1 VKPRRSGRAAKPA
14 AAKSP
19 YRVLVALGLVGA
31 LGLAYAWN
39 SVFLGPKGRQ
49 RAAVQKE
56 LASAQQQEKDL
67 RNQLGQLKKLAAD
80 TQSREAELIRVG
92 RLVPA
97 EPDVGGAILALN
109 DTATAAQVAWSTFV
123 PTPAAPGAAGAPAT
137 LGVGMKVA
145 GTFGQVFDYLARLET
160 LDRLVVVDSIQ
171 LSGGP
176 LPDGR
181 MRIDA
186 DIKAR
191 MFAAGT
197 GAAKAAESAASTG
210 KAASPAATDPIAAS
224 GATEEPAGTAAT
236 AAALT
241 KAGG

>member
-1 VKPRRSGRAAKPA
+1 MKPRRSSHGTKPA

-19 YRVLVALGLVGA
+19 YRILAALGLVGA
-31 LGLAYAWN
+31 LGIGYGWN
-39 SVFLGPKGRQ
+39 SMVLGPKSRQ

-56 LASAQQQEKDL
+56 LATARQHEQDL
-67 RNQLGQLKKLAAD
+67 RSQLSQLKKLAAD
-80 TQSREAELIRVG
+80 TQSREAEMVRIG

-97 EPDVGGAILALN
+97 EPDIGGAILALH
-109 DTATAAQVAWSTFV
+109 DTANQAQVAWSSFV
-123 PTPAAPGAAGAPAT
+123 PTPVTPGAGGVPAT
-137 LGVGMKVA
+137 LGVGMKIG

-171 LSGGP
+171 LSGSQ
-176 LPDGR
+176 LPTG

-197 GAAKAAESAASTG
+197 GVAAPAAVSTG
-210 KAASPAATDPIAAS
+210 KKAAAETDAPDAT
-224 GATEEPAGTAAT
+224 TAA
-236 AAALT
+236 LS

>member
-1 VKPRRSGRAAKPA
+1 VKPRRSSHATKPA

-19 YRVLVALGLVGA
+19 YRILAALGLVGA
-31 LGLAYAWN
+31 LGIAYGWN
-39 SVFLGPKGRQ
+39 SMVLGPKSRQ

-56 LASAQQQEKDL
+56 LATARQHEQDL
-67 RNQLGQLKKLAAD
+67 RNQLSQLKKVAAD
-80 TQSREAELIRVG
+80 TQSREAEMVRIG
-92 RLVPA
+92 RLVPT

-109 DTATAAQVAWSTFV
+109 DTANQAQVAWSSFV
-123 PTPAAPGAAGAPAT
+123 PTPATPGAGGVPAT
-137 LGVGMKVA
+137 LGVGMQIA

-171 LSGGP
+171 LSGAP
-176 LPDGR
+176 LPTGQ

-197 GAAKAAESAASTG
+197 GVVAPAASAKTGKPAAAETD
-210 KAASPAATDPIAAS
+210 AT
-224 GATEEPAGTAAT
+224 T
-236 AAALT
+236 AALT